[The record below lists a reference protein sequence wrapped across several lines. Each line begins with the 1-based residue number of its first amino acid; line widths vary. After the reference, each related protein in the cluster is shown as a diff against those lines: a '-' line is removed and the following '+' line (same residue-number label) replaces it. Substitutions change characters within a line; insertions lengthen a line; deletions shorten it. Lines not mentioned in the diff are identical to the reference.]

1 MLHSRPTVNGYVPVH
16 GGSAVQP
23 VRAVTRTHPRVRGG
37 LAVRLVSLGFGLL
50 LFALAIVLIL
60 ESKLGLSPWDVL
72 NQGLAKHTP
81 LSFGMANVAI
91 GLTVLGLGWSLGGA
105 PGLGTFA
112 NAVLVGAFIQGLT
125 SIHAVTAL
133 AHDGLSVRI
142 PLLVVGIWLIGPA
155 SAFYIGAD
163 LGAGPRDTLML
174 VGSRRTGRR
183 VGLVRAVLEVC
194 ALAIGIVL
202 GGTFGV
208 GTVLFA
214 VLVGPIVESSF
225 ALLQRSPLAASTPTH
240 TPVVTGE

>member
-1 MLHSRPTVNGYVPVH
+1 
-16 GGSAVQP
+16 
-23 VRAVTRTHPRVRGG
+23 VRGG
-37 LAVRLVSLGFGLL
+37 LAVRLASLAFGLF
-50 LFALAIVLIL
+50 LFGLAIVLIL

-81 LSFGMANVAI
+81 LSFGMANVAV
-91 GLTVLGLGWSLGGA
+91 GLTVLLVGWSLGGP
-105 PGLGTFA
+105 PGFGTFA
-112 NAVLVGAFIQGLT
+112 NAILVGTFIQALT
-125 SIHAVTAL
+125 AIHAVAAL
-133 AHDGLSVRI
+133 AHEALSVRI
-142 PLLVVGIWLIGPA
+142 PLLAAGILLIGPA

-194 ALAIGIVL
+194 ALAAGIAL
-202 GGTFGV
+202 GGTYGV

-214 VLVGPIVESSF
+214 LLVGPVVESSF
-225 ALLQRSPLAASTPTH
+225 ALLRRSPLAARTAAR

>member
-1 MLHSRPTVNGYVPVH
+1 M
-16 GGSAVQP
+16 
-23 VRAVTRTHPRVRGG
+23 
-37 LAVRLVSLGFGLL
+37 
-50 LFALAIVLIL
+50 LIL

-81 LSFGMANVAI
+81 LSFGMANVAV
-91 GLTVLGLGWSLGGA
+91 GLTVLLLGWWLGGP
-105 PGLGTFA
+105 PGFGTFA
-112 NAVLVGAFIQGLT
+112 NAILIGAFIQALT
-125 SIHAVTAL
+125 AIHAVAAL

-142 PLLVVGIWLIGPA
+142 PLLVAGIWLIGPA

-194 ALAIGIVL
+194 ALAAGIAL
-202 GGTFGV
+202 GGTYGV

-214 VLVGPIVESSF
+214 LLVGPVVESSF
-225 ALLQRSPLAASTPTH
+225 ALLQRSPLAAPTAAR